1 MKYSEILEANNH
13 FKNLFLEKKKYSI
26 HLVSNVVVN
35 QLTEIL
41 EYYVRDKKIPGEVS
55 VGNYDNIIQESHKKS
70 DYNLFI
76 IFWELSNYLDGLH
89 YKADV
94 MPKDQLLKLEE
105 KIINEIE
112 IVFKNLKNSS
122 LVLFNKFS
130 SLIFNYSSPAYS
142 ELNRMVKR
150 LNGYIEK
157 KKSNNIHFID
167 IDKVIAKVGISNSV
181 DFRHYYSS
189 KVFYTIDFYKA
200 YSELILPHIL
210 AANGRKKKAL
220 ILDCDNT
227 LWKGI
232 IGEDGFDKINLSS
245 NDPTGKIFN
254 EIQTLALA
262 LKKNQGVLLGLC
274 SKNNSIDVD
283 KVLKDHPDMII
294 KYDDLVIKKVNWNDK
309 ATNLKEISDEL
320 NIGLDSIVFIDDSD
334 FEINLIKQKLP
345 EVTSIK
351 VPSKIYEYPELMR
364 KVSSLFFDISKSA
377 EDQNKT
383 EMYKQQYQRKIAQ
396 NNSNNIEDYLSSLEL
411 KMKVFVD
418 DEKFISRMAQ
428 MTQKTNQFNLTTIRY
443 TEADLSRFVLD
454 ENFRVICISVADKFG
469 DSGITGLCI
478 VKLNRLQKSALI
490 DTLLI
495 SCRVIGRNIE
505 FAFVNKVIKILKQE
519 GIINIQA
526 TYQKTIKNSQ
536 VSDFYEKC
544 DFSLNEKTDN
554 IKNYFINLK
563 NYQQKVVKY
572 IEVINGK

>member
-89 YKADV
+89 YKADI

-232 IGEDGFDKINLSS
+232 IGEDGFDKINLSL
-245 NDPTGKIFN
+245 NDPIGKIFN